1 MAQQRNRR
9 RPIQD
14 EQLVVDVEIA
24 DHVDVFAQD
33 VARCAIPPGIDDED
47 VEANVLDRQRVA

>member
-14 EQLVVDVEIA
+14 VVDVEVA
-24 DHVDVFAQD
+24 DHVDVLAQD